1 MIDINEIE
9 RAALANGLNVSDL
22 LTPDEMA
29 SLSVEDTSI
38 DHFDNLLSVPEIKD
52 KAAGL
57 ASDVIRWLNND
68 EKGDRAKWVEQEKEA
83 LAALGL
89 SDESKSERFEGAS
102 TAIHPFF
109 IEAVEQIHNRL
120 LTELRPANGNI
131 VKVDI
136 VTGKQIG
143 RAHV

>member
-89 SDESKSERFEGAS
+89 SDDLKSVYCNKIG
-102 TAIHPFF
+102 T
-109 IEAVEQIHNRL
+109 L
-120 LTELRPANGNI
+120 LRIPYTKNATTEYVLKHLRALLA
-131 VKVDI
+131 
-136 VTGKQIG
+136 TT
-143 RAHV
+143 